1 MQKTDI
7 SPELVKI
14 MKMLQSSV
22 LQKED
27 IYSLEGYEQNDRDAI
42 VEEDDTDE
50 NSIDKIFSFPMDR
63 H

>member
-1 MQKTDI
+1 
-7 SPELVKI
+7 